1 MAKNNCCL
9 SLMRKRCPRYRFPC
23 SRCGAKIVN
32 GELQWEITV
41 PQYKRWYYMHPGT
54 LAVNDAADAGP
65 VTLTA
70 PDVVSYSTPEKAKKA
85 PCTFDGPKHTQEAR
99 ILKGTTPAD
108 YGAFVSDFEYDR
120 WEGTVLEPS
129 APWVYFRRTHSAL
142 VSWKEAEEDGS
153 KVITPGCW
161 KVTVTIKQAALWFA
175 GVPNPGSYANYAPG
189 GGFGARIE
197 FYNSDLVG
205 DPFIPPE
212 WSPEYDELVT
222 TNDYFAPADFPCPAQ
237 GDTYRFTREI
247 PTEPSEYNQ
256 DYDHYPVNNDYYAP
270 PYIDVRHISK

>member
-1 MAKNNCCL
+1 
-9 SLMRKRCPRYRFPC
+9 
-23 SRCGAKIVN
+23 
-32 GELQWEITV
+32 
-41 PQYKRWYYMHPGT
+41 MHPGT